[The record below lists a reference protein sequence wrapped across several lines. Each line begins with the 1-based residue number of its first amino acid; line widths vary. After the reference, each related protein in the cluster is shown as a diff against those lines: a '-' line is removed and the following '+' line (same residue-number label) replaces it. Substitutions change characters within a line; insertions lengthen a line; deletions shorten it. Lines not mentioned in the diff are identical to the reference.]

1 MGLARR
7 DRTGMPDLTNDTTLL
22 QQATEFRRD
31 ASERVPGRLASL
43 IELRVRQ
50 LLGLEVVGAAFPDDL
65 TDAERLV
72 IDITEQFVIDVH
84 GITDERFFAL
94 SAFFSPGEQ
103 VAILFHLALTD
114 GFAKL
119 DGVHA
124 NRPSPEH
131 DTMSTTR

>member
-1 MGLARR
+1 M
-7 DRTGMPDLTNDTTLL
+7 TNDTTLL
-22 QQATEFRRD
+22 QQAAEFRRD
-31 ASERVPGRLASL
+31 ASERVPGRLAPL
-43 IELRVRQ
+43 IELRIRQ
-50 LLGLEVVGAAFPDDL
+50 LLGLDVDLDIDGAALPDDL

-72 IDITEQFVIDVH
+72 IDLTEQFVIDVH
-84 GITDERFFAL
+84 GITDERFSMM

-114 GFAKL
+114 GFVKL

-124 NRPSPEH
+124 SQPSPEH